1 MSERPGH
8 REGSLSEN
16 LFEAPRELPGAAPAP
31 EGSDAHTL
39 RSAYLR
45 HEGALRSV
53 GSLLLVGGVFVC
65 INGLI
70 SAVLLLSALF
80 TAPPDDAVVVILIVL
95 FMCGISGGA
104 ALAAAVIATMG
115 LRLYRLEVGSRAWY
129 YGIALFILFFFPV
142 GSVIGSYLL
151 WLLHCDAGKRVLS
164 EPYAAAIEATPYLR
178 APRPL
183 WVSLLAIGL
192 GLGAGMFALLMVLI
206 VIAMEA

>member
-53 GSLLLVGGVFVC
+53 GSLLFIGGVFVS
-65 INGLI
+65 INALI
-70 SAVLLLSALF
+70 LTVLFLSAMS
-80 TAPPDDAVVVILIVL
+80 TAPPGDIVVAILVVL

-104 ALAAAVIATMG
+104 ALAAAVIAAVG
-115 LRLYRLEVGSRAWY
+115 RRLSRLERGSQAWY
-129 YGIALFILFFFPV
+129 YGISWFILFFFPV

-192 GLGAGMFALLMVLI
+192 VLGAGMFALLMVLV